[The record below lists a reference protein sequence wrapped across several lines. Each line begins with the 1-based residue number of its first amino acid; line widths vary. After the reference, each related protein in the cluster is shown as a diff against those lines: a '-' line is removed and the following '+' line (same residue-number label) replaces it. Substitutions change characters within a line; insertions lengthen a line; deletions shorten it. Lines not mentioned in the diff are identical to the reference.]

1 MNSFPSEEKN
11 MSLMTAKI
19 FFFIQTQEVAFYK
32 VCESNMK
39 LLKKECKSSHYS
51 RKKVVL
57 YMLIIRCLDC
67 VNEFEQK
74 KKLI

>member
-39 LLKKECKSSHYS
+39 LLKKNVNHPTTLEKGCAIYVDNQMLGLCK
-51 RKKVVL
+51 
-57 YMLIIRCLDC
+57 
-67 VNEFEQK
+67 
-74 KKLI
+74 